1 MVTVYGTPNLA
12 LNVTPA
18 STTVCNNSS
27 VDVTIENAESGFLYQ
42 LQDNGTSAPLSGFY
56 AGTGADLVI
65 PSNPLSL
72 PVTIKIYARN
82 TSSTACDG
90 ELTNQSTI
98 TAINTAPAITA
109 NPVDVT
115 ICEGTG
121 TSFSVTATGTG
132 ITYQWQQ
139 DAGAGFVNLANG
151 GVYSNVTTATMS
163 ISNVA
168 GLGGYRYRAVVSGTC
183 SPASTSTSATL
194 TEQKN
199 VVVSTPPSNAIICAG
214 NNTSFSVTATGTG
227 LTYQWQESTGGPFAN
242 VSNGGVYSGATSSTL
257 TLTGVT
263 AGMNANQYRVVIT
276 GTCSAATSAA
286 GTLTVNTLPL
296 VTVNPVDVTKCE
308 GTGTSFSVTAT
319 GTGITYQWQQDVGAG
334 FVNLSNG
341 GVYSNVTTSTMSISN
356 VAGLGGYRYRAV
368 VSGTCSPA
376 STSTSATLTEQK
388 NVVVSVPPSN
398 AIICEGNNTSFSV
411 TATGTGLTYQ
421 WQESTG
427 GPFANV
433 SNGGVYSGATSSTL
447 TLTGVTAGM
456 NANQYRVVITG
467 TCSAATSAAGTLTV
481 NTLAAGDSESGR
493 RDDM

>member
-1 MVTVYGTPNLA
+1 MVVSTPPSNA
-12 LNVTPA
+12 IICEGNNTSFSVTA
-18 STTVCNNSS
+18 T
-27 VDVTIENAESGFLYQ
+27 
-42 LQDNGTSAPLSGFY
+42 
-56 AGTGADLVI
+56 GTGLTYQWQESTGGPFANV
-65 PSNPLSL
+65 SNGGVYSG
-72 PVTIKIYARN
+72 A
-82 TSSTACDG
+82 TSST
-90 ELTNQSTI
+90 LTLTGVTAGMNANQYRVVI
-98 TAINTAPAITA
+98 TGTCSAATSAAGTLTVNSLPLVTV

-139 DAGAGFVNLANG
+139 DVGAGFVNLSNG
-151 GVYSNVTTATMS
+151 GVYSNVTTSTMS

-199 VVVSTPPSNAIICAG
+199 VVVSTPPSNAIICEG

-296 VTVNPVDVTKCE
+296 VTVNPVDVTICE

-319 GTGITYQWQQDVGAG
+319 GTGITYQWQQD
-334 FVNLSNG
+334 
-341 GVYSNVTTSTMSISN
+341 
-356 VAGLGGYRYRAV
+356 
-368 VSGTCSPA
+368 SGSG
-376 STSTSATLTEQK
+376 
-388 NVVVSVPPSN
+388 
-398 AIICEGNNTSFSV
+398 ICELIQRRRIQHRDHGYDGHQQRGRLRGLPLSGGGERNLF
-411 TATGTGLTYQ
+411 TGIDLDLGDAYRTK
-421 WQESTG
+421 ECG
-427 GPFANV
+427 GE
-433 SNGGVYSGATSSTL
+433 YT
-447 TLTGVTAGM
+447 
-456 NANQYRVVITG
+456 
-467 TCSAATSAAGTLTV
+467 TV
-481 NTLAAGDSESGR
+481 KCDH
-493 RDDM
+493 M